1 MKKIYDKIPLRSVLW
16 TLEGNPEIVVRDYES
31 REDAIRDRPPVKTWH
46 GKASESASPFGGLSY
61 AQDHAPI
68 ISMHVNKYSGAFV
81 FKISTK
87 GEQSA

>member
-16 TLEGNPEIVVRDYES
+16 TLEGNPDIVVRDYET
-31 REDAIRDRPPVKTWH
+31 REDAIRDRPPAKVWH
-46 GKASESASPFGGLSY
+46 GKASETASPFNGLSY
-61 AQDHAPI
+61 NEDHAPI
-68 ISMHVNKYSGAFV
+68 ISMHVDAFTRAII